1 MEVALA
7 GDIDELAGRFDAARA
22 RGASEAAAEIKAAI
36 LACVTPETRQI
47 AYAGDIAMYV
57 RACMGAMTA
66 AHDRWM
72 LSAENKRMER
82 IALVDALVTVKLM
95 AEGKVPVPAEAFT
108 GEPEEADA
116 LNAVAALVKGHDR
129 LIHAIMGS
137 VDIGADRLRAI
148 CEAEALRKARDERD
162 RLTAVLAAER
172 CAMALEGWRWTS
184 TSNASRGEGGRPGY
198 ASINRGSCAVGSH
211 PWRWYACGREGQAA
225 TALEAMEAADNA
237 AKEAT

>member
-72 LSAENKRMER
+72 LAAENKRMER

-116 LNAVAALVKGHDR
+116 LNAVAAL
-129 LIHAIMGS
+129 
-137 VDIGADRLRAI
+137 LREREAVAA
-148 CEAEALRKARDERD
+148 ERAEALDAARAEGRREGLDEAAKSRV
-162 RLTAVLAAER
+162 ALARISGILNDADLGEMGDLVTL
-172 CAMALEGWRWTS
+172 ADLADGV
-184 TSNASRGEGGRPGY
+184 SRGVPGRDDDPSRGRRLARTHHGAARRGQE
-198 ASINRGSCAVGSH
+198 AS
-211 PWRWYACGREGQAA
+211 
-225 TALEAMEAADNA
+225 
-237 AKEAT
+237 

>member
-1 MEVALA
+1 MQAFARDVGMEVALA

-72 LSAENKRMER
+72 LAAENKRMER

-116 LNAVAALVKGHDR
+116 LNAVAAL
-129 LIHAIMGS
+129 
-137 VDIGADRLRAI
+137 LREREAVAA
-148 CEAEALRKARDERD
+148 ERAEALDAAR
-162 RLTAVLAAER
+162 AE
-172 CAMALEGWRWTS
+172 
-184 TSNASRGEGGRPGY
+184 GR
-198 ASINRGSCAVGSH
+198 
-211 PWRWYACGREGQAA
+211 REGI
-225 TALEAMEAADNA
+225 EEAAKVVPLDSLALSPQCGFASTIEGNPLTEDDQKRKLA
-237 AKEAT
+237 LVVETAREVWGA